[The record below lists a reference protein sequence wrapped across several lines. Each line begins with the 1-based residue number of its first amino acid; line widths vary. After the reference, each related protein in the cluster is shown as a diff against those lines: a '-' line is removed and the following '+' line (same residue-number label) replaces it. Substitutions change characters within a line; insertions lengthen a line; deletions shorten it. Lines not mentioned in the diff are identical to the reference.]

1 MATRERRVEMLQLL
15 VLLLLDGLFYFL
27 VIPAGI
33 VDPPSFGMDDGLPP
47 SFSARLVAT
56 LAGVLMLGRLAQ
68 LLAGGGGGLGPGS
81 DSPAPGMDSEER
93 VAISARSVAGMGAAL
108 IFAAVLV
115 PKLGFF
121 SGGAILL
128 PVLLGIMG
136 ERRPAQ
142 LVVYPVLVLLA
153 RMALRVL
160 RVRLGLMV
168 LLRVW
173 LHIMKQP

>member
-1 MATRERRVEMLQLL
+1 MLQLL

-33 VDPPSFGMDDGLPP
+33 VDPDSFGMDEGLPP
-47 SFSARLVAT
+47 SFSARLVAA

-68 LLAGGGGGLGPGS
+68 LLAGGGGLGPGS
-81 DSPAPGMDSEER
+81 DAPAPGMDSEER

-115 PKLGFF
+115 PKLGFL

-153 RMALRVL
+153 
-160 RVRLGLMV
+160 
-168 LLRVW
+168 VW
-173 LHIMKQP
+173 LLFEKLLSIRLPLGMLFAG